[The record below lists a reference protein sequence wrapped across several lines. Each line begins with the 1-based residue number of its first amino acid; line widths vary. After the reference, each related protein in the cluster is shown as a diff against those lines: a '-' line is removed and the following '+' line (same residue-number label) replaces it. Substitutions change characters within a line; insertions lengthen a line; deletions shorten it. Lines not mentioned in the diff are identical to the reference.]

1 MVGVFLGKLED
12 LTKGRVEV
20 KIFAADESRTPDLML
35 LSIAPLRSRL
45 LRLDVYVTNW
55 KTADTTGR

>member
-1 MVGVFLGKLED
+1 MVGAFSSKLDVLAKGK
-12 LTKGRVEV
+12 VEV

-45 LRLDVYVTNW
+45 LRLDVYVINW